1 MNEPH
6 PATSTRTT
14 TAAPLLADRYRLNQP
29 LGRGATAQ
37 LYQAHD
43 ELLNRPVAV
52 KVFRPETGAPGADL
66 PQQPE
71 IRALAGLQHPGL
83 VAVFDAGTDQPG
95 TPAQRSFMV
104 LELVRGTTLAQRI
117 HTGPLP
123 PGQVGALGE
132 HLATTLAYLH
142 THGVVHPNITPASVL
157 LGTPQPGD
165 PAPLTAKLSDVGI
178 SPATTGSPTNER
190 SPEHAT
196 GEEAGPAGDIYALA
210 LLLLECLT
218 GHRPDPGVGSAAGR
232 GHQPP
237 VIPEELDPGWARL
250 LAAMTHPDP
259 THRPTADDVADALDE
274 LTAAPTAL
282 TESPPPTGLAAIGL
296 RHHPRATTRHRR
308 PRRRWWALP
317 VTAARRKRALGAF
330 PTRSVIAVVVAA
342 TFAAGVLSLVNDAA
356 VTTTG
361 APPAAAPAAPAPSSA
376 LPTPPAPSSPP
387 PTTAATP
394 PPPPMF
400 PAPTAAPV
408 AAPITYTV
416 APGDNLST
424 IAWWF
429 HTHGYGGLYEANKAV
444 LGDDPNLIHPGQ
456 QITITNNGM
465 TVG

>member
-1 MNEPH
+1 MSEPH

-52 KVFRPETGAPGADL
+52 KVFRPQTGAPGADL
-66 PQQPE
+66 PQQPG

-83 VAVFDAGTDQPG
+83 VAVFDAGTDRPG

-142 THGVVHPNITPASVL
+142 ARGVVHPNITPASVL

-178 SPATTGSPTNER
+178 SPATTGGPANDC

-196 GEEAGPAGDIYALA
+196 REEAGPAGDIYALA

-218 GHRPDPGVGSAAGR
+218 GHRPDPGSAAAR

-259 THRPTADDVADALDE
+259 AHRPTVGDVADALHE

-282 TESPPPTGLAAIGL
+282 TESPPPHRVGGDRTAAPPAG
-296 RHHPRATTRHRR
+296 HHQTPPPPAPMVGAARHRR
-308 PRRRWWALP
+308 PP
-317 VTAARRKRALGAF
+317 
-330 PTRSVIAVVVAA
+330 
-342 TFAAGVLSLVNDAA
+342 
-356 VTTTG
+356 
-361 APPAAAPAAPAPSSA
+361 
-376 LPTPPAPSSPP
+376 
-387 PTTAATP
+387 
-394 PPPPMF
+394 
-400 PAPTAAPV
+400 
-408 AAPITYTV
+408 
-416 APGDNLST
+416 
-424 IAWWF
+424 
-429 HTHGYGGLYEANKAV
+429 
-444 LGDDPNLIHPGQ
+444 
-456 QITITNNGM
+456 
-465 TVG
+465 